1 MLVAS
6 LLVNALT
13 LNGQPGADGGMQAT
27 AADIIRAANAGE
39 AFPGLQN
46 AGRDEMFAQ
55 FLKQVTADAGD
66 TYDALDAQGSYFYDQ
81 FRAALGD
88 AMARAVEKGKEI
100 NRAEREKRKS
110 AASGKRTG
118 PKRIGSKR
126 VYGKNVNEL
135 LSILS
140 SEPTPG
146 DIQITKVETDNS
158 FGGTSQE
165 VKVIDS
171 ADATTTNT
179 QNAGTLATY
188 NKEDMSMTTS
198 TKFDQ
203 KSESVSKTSLRKAS
217 KVSNMEWSTTFQWC
231 PDAEGLVRGKG
242 RARIYNQTTINT
254 GRQLAAGTT
263 EYTLEFNIK
272 GQVNDD
278 AVMPTFD
285 MEGVVAEKIT
295 GFERGVRLG
304 LLNEKPGYTDGS
316 ASVVYN
322 INGNTPPGTE
332 IVLGRVN
339 AKLFGVADEVHAQR
353 ISKFANW
360 GINSFVNDL
369 DGLMKSAISRWTN
382 GECVEVECTAP
393 KTALKPNE
401 TVQVTAASVSHLD
414 KGKFSAK
421 LNGNGTESVT
431 PEDQEGT
438 PSAVYILT
446 APAKGQARI
455 IVKSVS
461 RRGIGLGM
469 LEFDEVKKPKPP
481 VKTPPVKTPPCDGG
495 WTGTVKAVHVK
506 RRDERKGQD
515 GRLVRQIDTLSE
527 TYDAKVTVL
536 GTRDLS
542 GGIVNNFHG
551 NAEGSFFSTK
561 YSESNYA
568 PGKMFCNKV
577 MMETPQTK
585 KLEIQ
590 EKGEANK
597 NVLVAIAING
607 GRRGYIGFTAPETA
621 SELIITRTYESN
633 CESYNAVNSGVD
645 RSSSLIE
652 RNGHFFEVHFE
663 IDPSSP
669 NVLKGSKTIQN
680 SDGSE
685 TMITWDLSRCR

>member
-1 MLVAS
+1 MAS
-6 LLVNALT
+6 FLVNALP
-13 LNGQPGADGGMQAT
+13 LNGQAGGDAGRAGSAAEITRSRSADDVFA
-27 AADIIRAANAGE
+27 
-39 AFPGLQN
+39 GLQK
-46 AGRDEMFAQ
+46 AGRDEMFVQGLA
-55 FLKQVTADAGD
+55 QVTADAGD
-66 TYDALDAQGSYFYDQ
+66 TYDALDAQGSYFYGQ
-81 FRAALGD
+81 FRVAVGD
-88 AMARAVEKGKEI
+88 AMPLAVAKGKEI
-100 NRAEREKRKS
+100 NRAEREKRKGS
-110 AASGKRTG
+110 ASVRNTA
-118 PKRIGSKR
+118 PKRPGSKR
-126 VYGKNVNEL
+126 VYGKNVNKL

-140 SEPTPG
+140 SEPTTG
-146 DIQITKVETDNS
+146 EIQMTKVETENS
-158 FGGTSQE
+158 FGGTSE
-165 VKVIDS
+165 DAKVIDS

-179 QNAGTLATY
+179 QNASTLATY
-188 NKEDMSMTTS
+188 NKADMSMTTS
-198 TKFDQ
+198 TKFIQ
-203 KSESVSKTSLRKAS
+203 KSESVSKTSQRKAS
-217 KVSNMEWSTTFQWC
+217 KVSNMEWSTNFQWC
-231 PDAEGLVRGKG
+231 PDAEGIVRGKG
-242 RARIYNQTTINT
+242 KARIYNQTTINT
-254 GRQLAAGTT
+254 GKQLAAGTT

-304 LLNEKPGYTDGS
+304 LLNEKPGYADGS

-322 INGNTPPGTE
+322 INGNTPPGAE
-332 IVLGRVN
+332 IALGRVN
-339 AKLFGVADEVHAQR
+339 AKLFGVSDEAHAQR

-360 GINSFVNDL
+360 GINSFVNEL
-369 DGLMKSAISRWTN
+369 DGLMKSSISRWSN

-393 KTALKPNE
+393 KTALSPNE
-401 TVQVTAASVSHLD
+401 TIQVTAASVSHLD
-414 KGKFSAK
+414 QGKFSAK
-421 LNGNGTESVT
+421 LKGNGTENVT
-431 PEDQEGT
+431 PEDQEGK
-438 PSAVYILT
+438 PSAVYTLT

-495 WTGTVKAVHVK
+495 WTGTVKAVRVK
-506 RRDERKGQD
+506 RRDEHKGQD
-515 GRLVRQIDTLSE
+515 GRLVRQIDTLKE

-536 GTRDLS
+536 GTREMS

-577 MMETPQTK
+577 MMTTPQTH

-597 NVLVAIAING
+597 KVLVAIAING

-621 SELIITRTYESN
+621 SERIITRTYESS
-633 CESYNAVNSGVD
+633 CESYNAANSSVERSD
-645 RSSSLIE
+645 RLIE
-652 RNGHFFEVHFE
+652 RNGEFFEANFE